1 MLFRETVMKL
11 QVSKLK
17 LDGVMIDSDSTGK
30 GGLKIFI
37 GEDDKRKVRFR
48 PKEEIVSTINVIRDK
63 LTDSLKKDTAKGKK
77 GMVISMQTSSTFE
90 TEKDSHFPIQNLPY
104 GIFKTNDNPAPRA
117 GTAIGKYILDLSVL
131 ESNGFF
137 SEVFKSRKNVFA
149 N

>member
-37 GEDDKRKVRFR
+37 GEDDKRKIRFR

-63 LTDSLKKDTAKGKK
+63 LADSLKRDTAKGKK
-77 GMVISMQTSSTFE
+77 GMVIPTQTSSTFE
-90 TEKDSHFPIQNLPY
+90 TEKDSLKFNMDLPEPPP
-104 GIFKTNDNPAPRA
+104 GPAIIFSIYM
-117 GTAIGKYILDLSVL
+117 G
-131 ESNGFF
+131 
-137 SEVFKSRKNVFA
+137 
-149 N
+149 